1 METEAKM
8 PRKTAPK
15 SMKYLGTTLTK
26 DMKVCMLK
34 IINNIAQ
41 EIKEFPNKWRAELYS
56 WVRRLYIVKVNIIPR
71 LIYRFNII
79 SINMLADFL

>member
-1 METEAKM
+1 MKRLSFTIS
-8 PRKTAPK
+8 PK
-15 SMKYLGTTLTK
+15 MKYLGTTLTK

-34 IINNIAQ
+34 TINNIAKK
-41 EIKEFPNKWRAELYS
+41 IKEFQNKWRAELYS
-56 WVRRLYIVKVNIIPR
+56 WVGRLYIVKINTIPR